1 MKILHLS
8 EFGLPDWRIEK
19 SAITAKRKGYD
30 VFFAGQKNVH
40 EYKNITFN
48 KIFEFPWNI
57 KAKYQLPFFY
67 QILKKKIKAVIDEI
81 RPEIIHAHNIL
92 PAKIASE
99 FDIPFVFDDHEY
111 SSNHSKVVYETF
123 KIRESQDKFK
133 LNRIRWMARK
143 SVKKYMSKLWM
154 EWEREIVSKHPTI
167 TVSDGIADELRK
179 YNSANKIVVVPNVP
193 MKNEIP
199 QLDKPVYHNEISS
212 VYMGSDGLAL
222 YSYPNRDISGLI
234 EIFQDNTI
242 GNLQIVGWDNKKQE
256 NSKIKFHGYIS
267 RQNAFKILIQSSIGL
282 VPWKKHW
289 SHSYV
294 NPNKTYDY
302 VHSGLLVVCISDLKT
317 IYSTL
322 GGNCILVEDY
332 DDLVQKLKY
341 FSDNKE
347 ELYKR
352 RLQSFNFAKDNLIW
366 EKYDNNIINIY
377 NSIA

>member
-1 MKILHLS
+1 VKVLHLS

-30 VFFAGQKNVH
+30 VFFAGEKNVH
-40 EYKNITFN
+40 EYRNITFN

-57 KAKYQLPFFY
+57 KAKYQLPLYY
-67 QILKKKIKAVIDEI
+67 QILKKKIKSVIMEI
-81 RPEIIHAHNIL
+81 RPDIIHAHNIL

-99 FDIPFVFDDHEY
+99 FEIPFVFDDHEY

-123 KIRESQDKFK
+123 KIRESQEKLK
-133 LNRIRWMARK
+133 LNKLRWIARK
-143 SVKKYMSKLWM
+143 SVKKYMGKLWM

-167 TVSDGIADELRK
+167 TVSDGIAEELRK

-199 QLDKPVYHNEISS
+199 QLDNPVYHNELSS

-234 EIFQDNTI
+234 ETFENNTI
-242 GNLQIVGWDNKKQE
+242 GKLQIVGWDNKKNE

-317 IYSTL
+317 IYSSL
-322 GGNCILVEDY
+322 GGNCILVDDY

-341 FSDNKE
+341 FSENIE
-347 ELYKR
+347 ELNKR
-352 RLQSFNFAKDNLIW
+352 RIKSFNFAKDNLIW